1 MEGKI
6 TAKHKELADKL
17 RGRMSY
23 GEHYAY
29 LLDWYMNDRC
39 GWETRQQNKALNML
53 RQHAGAGAV
62 EDHVKESFKDVLDA
76 LKHLERRVDRVS
88 AHVHNHSKPN
98 GHKADAGDAGKAEA
112 AKPVRH
118 NFRPVFRIARP
129 KPGTGNVFTRLVDK
143 KRTERREFG
152 E

>member
-1 MEGKI
+1 MEGRI
-6 TAKHKELADKL
+6 TAKHKELADRL
-17 RGRMSY
+17 RGSMSY

-29 LLDWYMNDRC
+29 LLDWYMSDRR

-88 AHVHNHSKPN
+88 AHVHSHSKPN
-98 GHKADAGDAGKAEA
+98 GHKAGAGDAGNAETGDG
-112 AKPVRH
+112 KHVRH

-143 KRTERREFG
+143 KRPAR
-152 E
+152 